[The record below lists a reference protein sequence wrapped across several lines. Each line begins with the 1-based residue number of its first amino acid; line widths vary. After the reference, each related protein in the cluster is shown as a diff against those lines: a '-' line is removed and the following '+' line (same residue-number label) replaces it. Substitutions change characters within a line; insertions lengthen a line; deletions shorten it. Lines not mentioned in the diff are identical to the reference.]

1 MKKFLNFIIDNVK
14 NILVLLLFVLTTFI
28 IVWIIPDQTKFK
40 YEYRKGEPWK
50 YNSLFAPFDFPINK
64 TPYEINKEKDSIQQN
79 APVFVLYDHQV
90 YKNTLNYIK
99 ERIKDTIIIYN
110 NVPQSLYYLISNEIT
125 QLYYKPGIINPK
137 DTLIC
142 NTKNIKLVYI
152 KNDTAINEYL
162 NISFLTPEKA
172 DIQFS
177 EFISSLNIKI
187 PQYKHLFKPNIIINK
202 LLTNQYQNQLIQTIS
217 STKSMIEKGSKI
229 IANGEIVSKEKYQ
242 ILESFKTAYLKNTY
256 NPYLIV
262 GQILVVSLGLFMIF
276 LFLYNFRKDILMH
289 FTKTS
294 FILSLIIIFVLAA
307 KLINNWKDVSIYL
320 FPFTLLPII
329 IRSFYDT
336 RLALFVHNITM
347 LIIAYFLPNSF
358 EFLFMQFM
366 AGITAIFVLANVR
379 RRGQLFLAAF
389 FILLSYSII
398 YFGIS
403 IIQTQDISEIKL
415 SDFAWFGGNALMILS
430 AYPLIYL
437 FEKLF
442 GFLSDVTLMEL
453 ADVNTP
459 LLRLLAEKAPG
470 TFQHSIQVA
479 NLSEEIIN
487 RIGGNFLLARVG
499 SLYHDIGKIGLPHY
513 FIENQHHMPN
523 PHKDLLVDK
532 SIEIISGHVKYG
544 VELAKKY
551 NIPQPI
557 IDFIESHH
565 GTSTMQYFYK
575 SYLKEHPT
583 EKIDIN
589 QFRYKGKIPETK
601 ETAVV
606 MLVDSIEA
614 ASHTLKDFS
623 EEAIEKMINTII
635 DNKINEH
642 QLDNAPITFKDISI
656 IKNILIKRLKNI
668 YHIRIEYPE

>member
-14 NILVLLLFVLTTFI
+14 NILVSLLFVLTTFI

-64 TPYEINKEKDSIQQN
+64 TAYEINKEKDSIQQN
-79 APVFVLYDHQV
+79 APVFVFYDHQV

-99 ERIKDTIIIYN
+99 ERIKDTIITHN
-110 NVPQSLYYLISNEIT
+110 GVPQSLYYLISNEIT

-137 DTLIC
+137 DTIIY

-152 KNDTAINEYL
+152 KNDTTINEYL

-177 EFISSLNIKI
+177 DFISSLNINI
-187 PQYKHLFKPNIIINK
+187 PKYKHLFKPNIIINK

-217 STKSMIEKGSKI
+217 STKNMIEKGSKI

-289 FTKTS
+289 LTKTS

-487 RIGGNFLLARVG
+487 RIGGNPLLARVG
-499 SLYHDIGKIGLPHY
+499 SLYHDVGKIGLPHY
-513 FIENQHHMPN
+513 FIENQHHIPN

-544 VELAKKY
+544 IELAKKY
-551 NIPQPI
+551 NIPQAI

-623 EEAIEKMINTII
+623 EDAIEKMINTII
-635 DNKINEH
+635 DNKIADH

-668 YHIRIEYPE
+668 YHVRIEYPE